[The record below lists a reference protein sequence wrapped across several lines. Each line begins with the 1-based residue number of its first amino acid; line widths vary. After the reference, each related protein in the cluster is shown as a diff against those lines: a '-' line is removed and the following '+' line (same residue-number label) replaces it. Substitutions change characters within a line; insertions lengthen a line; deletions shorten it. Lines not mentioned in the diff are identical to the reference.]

1 TPSNEPASLSSPT
14 RGATT
19 MRYGVI
25 GNSGT
30 AALIHENGS
39 IDWCCLPRFDS
50 PSAFGA
56 LLDPDAGHFQVRAA
70 DEANSRQTYLDRT
83 AILRTEFDDGETAF
97 AVIDFM
103 PRYRDGQS
111 WCRPTEILRILKPL
125 RGRPSIR
132 VVFDPKLN
140 YARGETVAKQRNG
153 YVMATN
159 GLEDLYL
166 YGSLPM
172 ASVMARA
179 AIPLETDHFLLLSY
193 HEKFVEPTLVYAND
207 MFERTREYWE
217 AWSNESRLPS
227 RWPHEVLRSAI
238 TLKLLTYEETGAM
251 VAAATTSLPEAIG
264 ESRNWDYRFCWLRDA
279 SLVLESMKSIG
290 HFREA
295 KGFITFLLHVFESK
309 QTAVQILYRVDGR
322 TDLAEQTLP
331 HLRGYKN
338 SKPVR
343 IGNDACRQ
351 RQNDIFGEVLNTI
364 HLYYFHYQFESM
376 PAEVWSLVKFMV
388 NTAVR
393 DWRSTDAGIWELRTR
408 RKHFTHSKMLSWV
421 AVDRGVRIARAIGR
435 TDMANEWAPVAD
447 TIRADI
453 MRKGWKPGIGSLTQT
468 YGSNFL
474 DISLLQ
480 AARLGFIGQSD
491 PRWISTVKKC
501 AEALCRDGFVFRYT
515 NADDYGKPKSAFIP
529 ASLWMAKA
537 LYTIGEKDRSVE
549 LLERVLSIAN
559 HVGLLSEDVDVA
571 THELLGNVPQAYSH
585 MAVINTATLLSK
597 G

>member
-1 TPSNEPASLSSPT
+1 
-14 RGATT
+14 

-25 GNSGT
+25 GNSST
-30 AALIHENGS
+30 AALVRENGS

-50 PSAFGA
+50 PFAFGA
-56 LLDPDAGHFQVRAA
+56 LLDPDAGRFQVCAA
-70 DEANSRQTYLDRT
+70 GDALSRQTYLDRT
-83 AILRTEFDDGETAF
+83 AILRTEFDDGQTAF

-111 WCRPTEILRILKPL
+111 WCRPTEIVRILKPL

-132 VVFDPKLN
+132 VIFDPKLN
-140 YARGETVAKQRNG
+140 YARGETVVQQRNG

-166 YGSLPM
+166 YGSLPLS
-172 ASVMARA
+172 SVMSRA

-207 MFERTREYWE
+207 MFERTREHWE
-217 AWSNESRLPS
+217 AWSKESRLPS
-227 RWPHEVLRSAI
+227 LWSSEVLRSAI
-238 TLKLLTYEETGAM
+238 TLKLLMYEETGAM

-290 HFREA
+290 HFHEA
-295 KGFITFLLHVFESK
+295 RAFINFLLHLFESK

-331 HLRGYKN
+331 NLRGYQD

-364 HLYYFHYQFESM
+364 HLYYFHYQLEPM
-376 PAEVWSLVKFMV
+376 AAEVWSLVKFMV

-408 RKHFTHSKMLSWV
+408 RKHFTHSKILSWV

-435 TDMANEWAPVAD
+435 TEMANEWAPVAD
-447 TIRADI
+447 TIREDI
-453 MRKGWKPGIGSLTQT
+453 MRKGWKPGIGSFTQA

-480 AARLGFIGQSD
+480 ASRLGFIGQSD
-491 PRWISTVKKC
+491 PRWVSTVKKT

-515 NADDYGKPKSAFIP
+515 NADDFGKPKSAFIP

-537 LYTIGEKDRSVE
+537 LYTIGERERSVE
-549 LLERVLSIAN
+549 LLERVLASAN
-559 HVGLLSEDVDVA
+559 HLGLLSEDVDVA
-571 THELLGNVPQAYSH
+571 THELLGNFPQAYSH

>member
-1 TPSNEPASLSSPT
+1 
-14 RGATT
+14 

-56 LLDPDAGHFQVRAA
+56 LLDPEGGRFRVCAA
-70 DEANSRQTYLDRT
+70 NEAKSRQSYLDRT

-111 WCRPTEILRILKPL
+111 WCRPSEILRILKPL
-125 RGRPSIR
+125 RGRPHVR

-140 YARGETVAKQRNG
+140 YARGETVVKQKNG
-153 YVMATN
+153 YLMATN

-166 YGSLPM
+166 YGSLPV
-172 ASVMARA
+172 ASVMSRA

-207 MFERTREYWE
+207 MFERTREHWE

-227 RWPHEVLRSAI
+227 LWSSEVLRSAI
-238 TLKLLTYEETGAM
+238 TLKLLIYEETGAM

-264 ESRNWDYRFCWLRDA
+264 DSRNWDYRYCWLRDA

-290 HFREA
+290 HFHEA
-295 KGFITFLLHVFESK
+295 RAFINFLLHLFESK

-331 HLRGYKN
+331 NLHGYQN

-351 RQNDIFGEVLNTI
+351 RQNDIFGEVLHTI
-364 HLYYFHYQFESM
+364 HLYYFHYQLEPM

-435 TDMANEWAPVAD
+435 TEMANEWGPVAD
-447 TIRADI
+447 IIRDDI
-453 MRKGWKPGIGSLTQT
+453 MRKGWKPGIGSFTQT

-480 AARLGFIGQSD
+480 AVRLGFIGQSD

-515 NADDYGKPKSAFIP
+515 NADDFGKPKSAFIP

-537 LYTIGEKDRSVE
+537 LYTIGERERSVE
-549 LLERVLSIAN
+549 LLERVLSSAN

-571 THELLGNVPQAYSH
+571 SHELLGNFPQAYSH
-585 MAVINTATLLSK
+585 MAVINAANLLSK

>member
-1 TPSNEPASLSSPT
+1 
-14 RGATT
+14 

-25 GNSGT
+25 GNSST
-30 AALIHENGS
+30 AALVRENGS

-50 PSAFGA
+50 PFAFGA
-56 LLDPDAGHFQVRAA
+56 LLDPDAGRFQVCAA
-70 DEANSRQTYLDRT
+70 GDAPSRQTYLDRT

-111 WCRPTEILRILKPL
+111 WRRPTEIVRILKPL

-140 YARGETVAKQRNG
+140 YARGETVVQQRNG

-166 YGSLPM
+166 YGSLPLS
-172 ASVMARA
+172 SVMSRA

-207 MFERTREYWE
+207 MFERTREHWE
-217 AWSNESRLPS
+217 AWSKESRLPS
-227 RWPHEVLRSAI
+227 LWSSEVLRSAI
-238 TLKLLTYEETGAM
+238 TLKLLMYEETGAM

-290 HFREA
+290 HFHEA
-295 KGFITFLLHVFESK
+295 RAFINFLLHLFESK

-331 HLRGYKN
+331 NLRGYQD

-364 HLYYFHYQFESM
+364 HLYYFHYQLEPM
-376 PAEVWSLVKFMV
+376 AAEVWSLVKFMV

-408 RKHFTHSKMLSWV
+408 RKHFTHSKILSWV

-435 TDMANEWAPVAD
+435 TEMANEWAPVAD
-447 TIRADI
+447 TIREDI
-453 MRKGWKPGIGSLTQT
+453 MRKGWKPGIGSFTQA

-480 AARLGFIGQSD
+480 ASRLGFIGQSD
-491 PRWISTVKKC
+491 PRWVSTVKKT

-515 NADDYGKPKSAFIP
+515 NADDFGKPKSAFIP

-537 LYTIGEKDRSVE
+537 LYTIGERERSVE
-549 LLERVLSIAN
+549 LLERVLASAN
-559 HVGLLSEDVDVA
+559 HLGLLSEDVDVA
-571 THELLGNVPQAYSH
+571 THELLGNFPQAYSH

>member
-1 TPSNEPASLSSPT
+1 
-14 RGATT
+14 

-50 PSAFGA
+50 PSAFAA
-56 LLDPDAGHFQVRAA
+56 LLDDKGGRFQVSAA
-70 DEANSRQTYLDRT
+70 GKVSSRQTYLDRT

-132 VVFDPKLN
+132 VTFDPQLN
-140 YARGETVAKQRNG
+140 YARGETVVKQRNG
-153 YVMATN
+153 YLIATN

-172 ASVMARA
+172 SGIMSRA

-193 HEKFVEPTLVYAND
+193 HEKFVEPTLVYAHD
-207 MFERTREYWE
+207 MFERTREHWE
-217 AWSNESRLPS
+217 AWSNESRLPA
-227 RWPHEVLRSAI
+227 RWANEVLRSAI
-238 TLKLLTYEETGAM
+238 TLKLLIYEETGAM

-264 ESRNWDYRFCWLRDA
+264 DSRNWDYRFCWLRDA

-295 KGFITFLLHVFESK
+295 KGFITFLLHLFESK
-309 QTAVQILYRVDGR
+309 QTAVQILYRVDGH

-331 HLRGYKN
+331 NLHGYKN

-351 RQNDIFGEVLNTI
+351 RQNDIFGEVMHTL
-364 HLYYFHYQFESM
+364 HLYYFHYQFEAM

-435 TDMANEWAPVAD
+435 TEMANEWAPVAE
-447 TIRADI
+447 TIRDDI
-453 MRKGWKPGIGSLTQT
+453 MRKGWKPGIGSFTQT

-515 NADDYGKPKSAFIP
+515 NADDFGKPKSAFIP

-537 LYTIGEKDRSVE
+537 LYTIGERERSVQ
-549 LLERVLSIAN
+549 LLESVLASAN
-559 HVGLLSEDVDVA
+559 HVGLLSEDVDVSSG
-571 THELLGNVPQAYSH
+571 ELLGNFPQAYSH